1 MKLLIDVNQL
11 LWNGPILVML
21 FGTHVYFTLRL
32 RLVQRKI
39 GYGISLS
46 LSDGSKNKKGFGR
59 FGSLTTTLAAT
70 LGTGNIIGI
79 STAVFLGGPGA
90 VFWCWLTGLLG
101 MATTYAETFLCHHF
115 RYQGHGGPMYILH
128 FLLHKKTLALPSI
141 GGGFAGYTMAKAI
154 RYGVARGLFTNES
167 GLGTTGLI
175 AGHCSEDDSVKQ
187 AAISMSATFWDT
199 VVLCAITGLVLVCYQ
214 LEFPSEW
221 QTLPASA
228 LTTAAFGKLP
238 FFGDE
243 ILSIAIISFALATLI
258 GWSYL
263 GKQGFDYL
271 FQGKYERFYQTLYLI
286 MIFSGG
292 IMPLALV
299 WEMTDFINFFLL
311 LPNIYLL
318 VRCRKYVKKE

>member
-115 RYQGHGGPMYILH
+115 RYQGHG
-128 FLLHKKTLALPSI
+128 
-141 GGGFAGYTMAKAI
+141 
-154 RYGVARGLFTNES
+154 
-167 GLGTTGLI
+167 
-175 AGHCSEDDSVKQ
+175 
-187 AAISMSATFWDT
+187 
-199 VVLCAITGLVLVCYQ
+199 
-214 LEFPSEW
+214 
-221 QTLPASA
+221 
-228 LTTAAFGKLP
+228 
-238 FFGDE
+238 
-243 ILSIAIISFALATLI
+243 
-258 GWSYL
+258 
-263 GKQGFDYL
+263 
-271 FQGKYERFYQTLYLI
+271 
-286 MIFSGG
+286 
-292 IMPLALV
+292 
-299 WEMTDFINFFLL
+299 
-311 LPNIYLL
+311 
-318 VRCRKYVKKE
+318 

>member
-46 LSDGSKNKKGFGR
+46 LSDGNKNKKGFGR

-128 FLLHKKTLALPSI
+128 FLLHKKTLALLYSTALTLSAFFI
-141 GGGFAGYTMAKAI
+141 GCTTQSNAI
-154 RYGVARGLFTNES
+154 TETCHQVFSLPP
-167 GLGTTGLI
+167 
-175 AGHCSEDDSVKQ
+175 
-187 AAISMSATFWDT
+187 AT
-199 VVLCAITGLVLVCYQ
+199 CAII
-214 LEFPSEW
+214 
-221 QTLPASA
+221 
-228 LTTAAFGKLP
+228 TA
-238 FFGDE
+238 FFVD
-243 ILSIAIISFALATLI
+243 
-258 GWSYL
+258 
-263 GKQGFDYL
+263 
-271 FQGKYERFYQTLYLI
+271 
-286 MIFSGG
+286 
-292 IMPLALV
+292 
-299 WEMTDFINFFLL
+299 
-311 LPNIYLL
+311 
-318 VRCRKYVKKE
+318 

>member
-115 RYQGHGGPMYILH
+115 RYQGHGGPCIFFIFYCTKKRSHFFTVPPLHYLH
-128 FLLHKKTLALPSI
+128 FLSDAPHKATQLP
-141 GGGFAGYTMAKAI
+141 KPAI
-154 RYGVARGLFTNES
+154 RSFRFR
-167 GLGTTGLI
+167 
-175 AGHCSEDDSVKQ
+175 
-187 AAISMSATFWDT
+187 
-199 VVLCAITGLVLVCYQ
+199 
-214 LEFPSEW
+214 
-221 QTLPASA
+221 LP
-228 LTTAAFGKLP
+228 
-238 FFGDE
+238 
-243 ILSIAIISFALATLI
+243 
-258 GWSYL
+258 
-263 GKQGFDYL
+263 
-271 FQGKYERFYQTLYLI
+271 
-286 MIFSGG
+286 
-292 IMPLALV
+292 
-299 WEMTDFINFFLL
+299 
-311 LPNIYLL
+311 L
-318 VRCRKYVKKE
+318 VRL

>member
-128 FLLHKKTLALPSI
+128 FLLHKKTLALLYSAALTLSAFFI
-141 GGGFAGYTMAKAI
+141 GCTTQSNAI
-154 RYGVARGLFTNES
+154 TETCHQVFSLPPATCAIITAFFV
-167 GLGTTGLI
+167 GLI
-175 AGHCSEDDSVKQ
+175 LMQGRKWIENV
-187 AAISMSATFWDT
+187 
-199 VVLCAITGLVLVCYQ
+199 
-214 LEFPSEW
+214 
-221 QTLPASA
+221 
-228 LTTAAFGKLP
+228 
-238 FFGDE
+238 
-243 ILSIAIISFALATLI
+243 SIAIVPTLWRMSSLSHSARRLSSAL
-258 GWSYL
+258 S
-263 GKQGFDYL
+263 
-271 FQGKYERFYQTLYLI
+271 E
-286 MIFSGG
+286 
-292 IMPLALV
+292 
-299 WEMTDFINFFLL
+299 INFFLRFCTAFHRWRFYRIHDGKSHPLWRGKGAFYKRIRAWHNRPDCRPL
-311 LPNIYLL
+311 L
-318 VRCRKYVKKE
+318 RR

>member
-115 RYQGHGGPMYILH
+115 RYQGHGGPMYSSFFTAQKNACTSLQCRAH
-128 FLLHKKTLALPSI
+128 
-141 GGGFAGYTMAKAI
+141 AI
-154 RYGVARGLFTNES
+154 CIFYRMHHTKQRNNRNLSSGLF
-167 GLGTTGLI
+167 
-175 AGHCSEDDSVKQ
+175 
-187 AAISMSATFWDT
+187 
-199 VVLCAITGLVLVCYQ
+199 
-214 LEFPSEW
+214 
-221 QTLPASA
+221 ASA
-228 LTTAAFGKLP
+228 CHLCDYNR
-238 FFGDE
+238 FFCG
-243 ILSIAIISFALATLI
+243 
-258 GWSYL
+258 
-263 GKQGFDYL
+263 
-271 FQGKYERFYQTLYLI
+271 
-286 MIFSGG
+286 
-292 IMPLALV
+292 
-299 WEMTDFINFFLL
+299 INF
-311 LPNIYLL
+311 NAGTQMD
-318 VRCRKYVKKE
+318 

>member
-1 MKLLIDVNQL
+1 M
-11 LWNGPILVML
+11 
-21 FGTHVYFTLRL
+21 
-32 RLVQRKI
+32 
-39 GYGISLS
+39 
-46 LSDGSKNKKGFGR
+46 
-59 FGSLTTTLAAT
+59 
-70 LGTGNIIGI
+70 
-79 STAVFLGGPGA
+79 
-90 VFWCWLTGLLG
+90 
-101 MATTYAETFLCHHF
+101 
-115 RYQGHGGPMYILH
+115 
-128 FLLHKKTLALPSI
+128 
-141 GGGFAGYTMAKAI
+141 
-154 RYGVARGLFTNES
+154 
-167 GLGTTGLI
+167 
-175 AGHCSEDDSVKQ
+175 
-187 AAISMSATFWDT
+187 
-199 VVLCAITGLVLVCYQ
+199 
-214 LEFPSEW
+214 EFPSEW

-299 WEMTDFINFFLL
+299 WEMTDFINLFLL

>member
-115 RYQGHGGPMYILH
+115 RFIFYCTKKRLHFFTVPRSRYLH
-128 FLLHKKTLALPSI
+128 FLSDAPHK
-141 GGGFAGYTMAKAI
+141 
-154 RYGVARGLFTNES
+154 
-167 GLGTTGLI
+167 
-175 AGHCSEDDSVKQ
+175 
-187 AAISMSATFWDT
+187 AT
-199 VVLCAITGLVLVCYQ
+199 Q
-214 LEFPSEW
+214 
-221 QTLPASA
+221 
-228 LTTAAFGKLP
+228 
-238 FFGDE
+238 
-243 ILSIAIISFALATLI
+243 
-258 GWSYL
+258 
-263 GKQGFDYL
+263 
-271 FQGKYERFYQTLYLI
+271 
-286 MIFSGG
+286 
-292 IMPLALV
+292 
-299 WEMTDFINFFLL
+299 
-311 LPNIYLL
+311 
-318 VRCRKYVKKE
+318 